1 MTGEMAE
8 ETHRSP
14 TPAPYPHCYRCGSEN
29 PTGLH
34 LELEFDGQELH
45 SEFTPLDQDQHGGYP
60 GIVHGGVISSFPYEV
75 MANIRSYSSDEALLC
90 LHGGV
95 PRTGTGRESRYL

>member
-1 MTGEMAE
+1 MTKMTGEMAE

-29 PTGLH
+29 STGLH

-45 SEFTPLDQDQHGGYP
+45 SEFTPLDQHEGYP
-60 GIVHGGVISSFPYEV
+60 GIVHGGVISSLLYEV
-75 MANIRSYSSDEALLC
+75 MASGA
-90 LHGGV
+90 
-95 PRTGTGRESRYL
+95 T